1 MYRTKAEAQA
11 AADELNKKA
20 GLIGGLKKYVPV
32 KQGNSYTLILQYN
45 EITVTGK
52 RTGILVLIISLLSLI
67 KYI

>member
-11 AADELNKKA
+11 AADELNA